1 MLHISDSYIDIR
13 VSLNEKNSSL
23 ISLRQ
28 RILWCLRIQEVFCYV
43 SGSYFSESS
52 TTRELNAYK
61 LKPVV
66 NYHLGWGGRGWVGG
80 FLGMTRLSECT
91 VEEGLVFANIALKET
106 I

>member
-1 MLHISDSYIDIR
+1 MFREATFLSR
-13 VSLNEKNSSL
+13 GP
-23 ISLRQ
+23 
-28 RILWCLRIQEVFCYV
+28 RIP
-43 SGSYFSESS
+43 
-52 TTRELNAYK
+52 YK

-80 FLGMTRLSECT
+80 FLGMTRLSEGT